1 MEDTFPR
8 AGQEDGCAP
17 VGTGWPSPVDG
28 EQGGKWLSRV
38 VRGGALPRSRLWAVP
53 VPLPPSR
60 SPLSWAC
67 GGHEA
72 ELSHKQGPPHPPVSL
87 RCCSEEGC
95 GAQTRDKCDG
105 SKAERKGA
113 REIDQWL

>member
-72 ELSHKQGPPHPPVSL
+72 ELSHKQGPPTLLSPSGAVLKRVVVL
-87 RCCSEEGC
+87 RPGTSVMEAKPRGK
-95 GAQTRDKCDG
+95 GP
-105 SKAERKGA
+105 ER
-113 REIDQWL
+113 